1 MSDKTP
7 SNSSQSRRKSSSRK
21 SLGLASSASK
31 MIRLMIEKEKKR
43 KLNHYRS
50 AKLKRAE
57 VLESRRGIA
66 DALAQPVDFEDRD
79 PNITDDNSLV
89 SLDVDSFE
97 ENEHMTATPVTNKT
111 ASNVRGDFE
120 EAETT
125 IRAEETPAVV
135 ETVVVESNKA
145 SEMKKPTSELHTSKQ
160 QHGIGSRIGSTIA
173 SRFNSIKNSIKKMVT
188 NSSRPNVA
196 GGGDDTYT
204 ISHAQTKSSVVR
216 SLHEISNFRANKC
229 VPTQSANV
237 CPSLKPRE
245 VR

>member
-7 SNSSQSRRKSSSRK
+7 SNSSRTRRKSSSRK

-31 MIRLMIEKEKKR
+31 MIRSMIEKEKKR

-66 DALAQPVDFEDRD
+66 DALAQPVDFQDRD
-79 PNITDDNSLV
+79 PNITDDNSLI

-97 ENEHMTATPVTNKT
+97 ENEQMTATPKTNKT
-111 ASNVRGDFE
+111 SSNAE

-125 IRAEETPAVV
+125 IRAEETSAVV
-135 ETVVVESNKA
+135 ETVVVESNV
-145 SEMKKPTSELHTSKQ
+145 SEIKKPTSEFYTSHKQ

-188 NSSRPNVA
+188 NSSRPNV

-204 ISHAQTKSSVVR
+204 ISHAQAKSSVVR
-216 SLHEISNFRANKC
+216 SLHEISNVRVNKC
-229 VPTQSANV
+229 VPTQPANV
-237 CPSLKPRE
+237 CPPPKPRE